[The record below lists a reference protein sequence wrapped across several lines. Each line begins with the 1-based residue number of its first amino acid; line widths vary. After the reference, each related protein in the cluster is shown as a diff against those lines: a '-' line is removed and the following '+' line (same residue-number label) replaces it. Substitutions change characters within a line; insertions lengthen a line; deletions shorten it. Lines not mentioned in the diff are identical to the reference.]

1 MKKSIVILLIFVFL
15 LPLCVR
21 SAQAADTQSGSI
33 AIPITTGL
41 MGNDNSA
48 KTYTFDLPSGVS
60 ASAIKANS
68 LKYSGNNELVSSIS
82 IESDKLKVTLKGIAN
97 QKTLEVTGYQ
107 NKFGTPFET
116 NVGNSIWL
124 YSDGR
129 RWQIN
134 EYKESTD
141 SLFSHN
147 VNASDFST
155 PSADPPK
162 TTLSAAS
169 DQSTT
174 GRNWYASKTE
184 LVDSQFVI
192 ASTIKL
198 LPDGG
203 SPYLK
208 GEAKYQNGKIITN
221 YVIGPKENPNNPN
234 VLSKFR
240 NDTALA
246 TIPVTGWVEGRFYSA
261 VANYYY
267 TATAKLT
274 TYSYGGKVTFDYSPP
289 TEPTLTG
296 NVVVVKPNP
305 NPTQSDKKSDV
316 PVQLSLK
323 GNLLVY
329 TDTSNIEEWVFF
341 AKEKGVDSTLQ
352 TKKDPTKILT
362 SNKTFDFTIPK
373 AKLTGNIYRQEYALT
388 VTVRFKKPVVTQDGP
403 ITSLSQPL
411 TAIVQVYT
419 IPIPPDIL
427 PVPPIVPDVPQGK
440 PPVAVLIAP
449 DIVKAGEE
457 FTMSGGGSYDPD
469 GTIKSYLWSTPG
481 IGDVVMGSSS
491 TTWYPVSSIG
501 ENNVGLSVVDNDGM
515 TGSTSGIINVIEPIP
530 VASLQIQGTK
540 KQNRK
545 VTIHSNSSSPKHYP
559 LNDALTQI
567 TIAAVSGG
575 TSSDI
580 KYSGTLSGVKDKDVL
595 FKQPGTYKA
604 TISVENILGYKA
616 TQSVTFTIAP
626 DEVPF
631 VYFSMPGITYRIP
644 EDGNKASISIDDMSY
659 SPDSDIINRH
669 LWEYRYD
676 SDNDGDFNDEHWV
689 IYNNENKN
697 RLNIVVDSV
706 GRYEVKLTVFEEFG
720 QPTIDEFVTA
730 ADRKWADSSTQNI
743 IEKIVDVRNRAPEI
757 DWSW

>member
-1 MKKSIVILLIFVFL
+1 MKKKNILMLVFL
-15 LPLCVR
+15 FFIATIVPVAL
-21 SAQAADTQSGSI
+21 AADTNSASVS
-33 AIPITTGL
+33 IPITTGL
-41 MGNDNSA
+41 IGSDGSA
-48 KTYTFDLPSGVS
+48 KTFLLELPNGMSSTNVKS
-60 ASAIKANS
+60 SS
-68 LKYSGNNELVSSIS
+68 LQYVGSN
-82 IESDKLKVTLKGIAN
+82 DKTENITMENGKIKVTLKGISN
-97 QKTLEVTGYQ
+97 QKIISVNGFQ
-107 NKFGTPFET
+107 SGNNRPFTT
-116 NVGNSIWL
+116 NIGNSIWR

-134 EYKESTD
+134 DYNQTKGLIESYDKNAED
-141 SLFSHN
+141 SSMPSKRVPLTT
-147 VNASDFST
+147 VNAMSN
-155 PSADPPK
+155 
-162 TTLSAAS
+162 
-169 DQSTT
+169 QSTLGRGWYTDT
-174 GRNWYASKTE
+174 GEKIDEQYVLTSSINVLKKKA
-184 LVDSQFVI
+184 DSYVKEVKF
-192 ASTIKL
+192 
-198 LPDGG
+198 P
-203 SPYLK
+203 
-208 GEAKYQNGKIITN
+208 NGKIVTSYYI
-221 YVIGPKENPNNPN
+221 PNPNDPDDSNWT
-234 VLSKFR
+234 
-240 NDTALA
+240 DQTELA
-246 TIPVTGWVEGRFYSA
+246 TMPITQHVQGRFYSA
-261 VANYYY
+261 IVEYYY

-274 TYSYGGKVTFDYSPP
+274 TYSYGGKITFDYNPP

-305 NPTQSDKKSDV
+305 NPIQSDKKSDV
-316 PVQLSLK
+316 PVQLSIK
-323 GNLLVY
+323 GNLLAY
-329 TDTSNIEEWVFF
+329 TDSSNIEEWVFF
-341 AKEKGVDSTLQ
+341 AKEKGVDSTFQ
-352 TKKDPTKILT
+352 TKKDPTKSLT

-388 VTVRFKKPVVTQDGP
+388 VSVRFKKPVVTQDGS

-411 TAIVQVYT
+411 TAIVQIYT

-427 PVPPIVPDVPQGK
+427 PVPPTQPDVPKGK

-449 DIVKAGEE
+449 DTVKAGEE
-457 FTMSGGGSYDPD
+457 FTMSGGASYDPD
-469 GTIKSYLWSTPG
+469 GTIKSYQWSTPG
-481 IGDVVMGSSS
+481 IGDMVMGSSS
-491 TTWYPVSSIG
+491 PTWYPASSIG
-501 ENNVGLSVVDNDGM
+501 ENNVGLLVVDNDGM

-567 TIAAVSGG
+567 TIVAVSGG

-580 KYSGTLSGVKDKDVL
+580 KYSGTLSGIKDKDVL

-631 VYFSMPGITYRIP
+631 VYFFMPGITYRNP
-644 EDGNKASISIDDMSY
+644 DDGNKASISIDDMSY
-659 SPDSDIINRH
+659 SPDSDSIDRH

-676 SDNDGDFNDEHWV
+676 SDNDGDFNDESWV
-689 IYNNENKN
+689 IYSNENKN
-697 RLNIVVDSV
+697 RLNIVVNSV

-730 ADRKWADSSTQNI
+730 ADRKWADSSTQNV
-743 IEKIVDVRNRAPEI
+743 IEKIIDVQNRAPEI